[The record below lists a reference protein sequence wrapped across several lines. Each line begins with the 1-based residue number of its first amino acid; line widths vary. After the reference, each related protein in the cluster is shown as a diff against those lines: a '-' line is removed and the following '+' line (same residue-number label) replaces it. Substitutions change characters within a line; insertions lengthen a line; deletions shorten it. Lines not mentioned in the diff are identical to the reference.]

1 MYEDLKERYAT
12 FEPYFQVLNMVSDLE
27 KARSWQDKD
36 ESIMKFHLRG
46 AMILL
51 DFMINDPKWRS
62 RCRELLRLRE
72 VIGSLLFSTEPYG
85 TLEQT
90 IQAAILLDPKAFR
103 MMNTETE
110 KR

>member
-1 MYEDLKERYAT
+1 MYEDLKNRYAT

-27 KARSWQDKD
+27 KARSWQGKD
-36 ESIMKFHLRG
+36 DVTMKFHLRG

-51 DFMINDPKWRS
+51 DFIINDPKWKS

-85 TLEQT
+85 TLDQT
-90 IQAAILLDPKAFR
+90 IRAAVLLDPKAYR
-103 MMNTETE
+103 MLQMETG